1 MKLNAGSWSD
11 ADHFMMTYYH
21 HHQSGAI
28 SQNTQQRNSTESDG
42 TAFEEKLST
51 RLRWQMTQNIRN
63 AHHTLFHRLRNCTA
77 TTKDTGLRTA
87 ALSTADVLI
96 SSPLR
101 QTFLPQKSQR
111 SQSSLTCWSTAV
123 EERERKRERMYV
135 CVCVCVVLR
144 ERVLPLPW
152 KRLKDSAN
160 ERKQKG
166 SRRCRSGSFG
176 CPPTYIRAR
185 LRRTRT
191 LESRDGWRVS
201 IAR

>member
-1 MKLNAGSWSD
+1 
-11 ADHFMMTYYH
+11 MTYYH

-51 RLRWQMTQNIRN
+51 RLRWQMTQNMRN

-111 SQSSLTCWSTAV
+111 SQSSFTCWSTAV
-123 EERERKRERMYV
+123 EEKERERECVWRV
-135 CVCVCVVLR
+135 CVCVCLAEESSIFTLKEI
-144 ERVLPLPW
+144 ERLG
-152 KRLKDSAN
+152 KRTEA
-160 ERKQKG
+160 ERITEV
-166 SRRCRSGSFG
+166 SER
-176 CPPTYIRAR
+176 IV
-185 LRRTRT
+185 
-191 LESRDGWRVS
+191 RVS
-201 IAR
+201 TNLHSRAFTPNTDTGVARGVAG

>member
-1 MKLNAGSWSD
+1 
-11 ADHFMMTYYH
+11 MMTYYH

-42 TAFEEKLST
+42 MAFEEKLST

-77 TTKDTGLRTA
+77 TTKDTGLLTA

-123 EERERKRERMYV
+123 EEKERERKCV
-135 CVCVCVVLR
+135 CVCVCLAEESSIFTLKEI
-144 ERVLPLPW
+144 ERLG
-152 KRLKDSAN
+152 KRTEA
-160 ERKQKG
+160 ERITEV
-166 SRRCRSGSFG
+166 SER
-176 CPPTYIRAR
+176 IV
-185 LRRTRT
+185 
-191 LESRDGWRVS
+191 RVS
-201 IAR
+201 TNLHSRAFTPNTDTGVARGVAG